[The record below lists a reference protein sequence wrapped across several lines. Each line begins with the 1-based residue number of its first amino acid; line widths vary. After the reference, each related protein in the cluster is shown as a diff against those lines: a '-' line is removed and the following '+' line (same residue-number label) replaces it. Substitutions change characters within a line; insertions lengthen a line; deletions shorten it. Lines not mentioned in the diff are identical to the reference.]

1 MCDLLAVVLLV
12 FTNERSLSIHACEPY
27 YLLHDVYAFFTRLLQ
42 EIWSLFEEKKL
53 IERCTVIYDRYLMCV
68 DRQLYEHLAGNDI
81 APEVHLTRWLRCML
95 TREFQ
100 LDDLL
105 KVWDFIM
112 TAAPDNLDLCCVA
125 MITL

>member
-1 MCDLLAVVLLV
+1 
-12 FTNERSLSIHACEPY
+12 
-27 YLLHDVYAFFTRLLQ
+27 
-42 EIWSLFEEKKL
+42 
-53 IERCTVIYDRYLMCV
+53 MCV